1 MEGFRRAPTAGNS
14 STPITSGA
22 VLEAAKAN
30 MSNNNSVNTS
40 CGTTPSFTRSTSPWS
55 PDTSEPHT
63 PSNGQTS
70 PRGRTLSILEPNQ
83 RLIPRPSTRRRA
95 GPTSTDFDGGDI
107 ESRSPSHAFSAP
119 TSNIHDTILEPRP
132 LLAAVDT
139 FSEVLHRSSTT
150 GSSINL
156 AGFAGHR
163 DTFALLGLRRQPRRA
178 LDLPFY
184 FFRRLMRYLSPES
197 YLAIRLSCRSWS
209 AALTDARPL
218 RLPPV
223 YCLPQELLE
232 LVYRHLDPG
241 DFNAARHTCRAW
253 MMASLEWRLLTAM
266 LRRGG
271 WWVGFQ
277 ADLMAHGPASSD
289 VNKEWLMSKRLAT
302 ECSLGPG
309 WTGNGLAPRR
319 PSDAPQAYQADSTL
333 LTSTGD
339 MTSLVLTSH
348 VDFSEFSDSCYD
360 NTADA
365 TPAPPAVHFTVSV
378 CNQFLLVTDNC
389 TIYIYRLRDHPP
401 SPSNFAPTHPSH
413 RPHLTPTSVICPRRV
428 LAVSMDT
435 SSQRFAIAALL
446 EGRTGLVC
454 DLQMDAS
461 QRPSP
466 ASCNPLHPSTSSA
479 AQHPTPTTHSHPSHT
494 STRTPDHHIASILGA
509 PPSRSWS
516 TGSSG
521 EDNLQA
527 RRGTFASPVGPTS
540 SAPPPLAQSPT
551 SAHKAGIRVESGP
564 RSLYRNLC
572 SPDDP
577 PVSVAI
583 CPQRRCVAFGCRAGI
598 ELHWVDGLT
607 GQDLNRWFP
616 LATAAGYLYFL
627 PPRRGAES
635 GKKLRLMASGAWEVG
650 LEAGARGAVESD
662 HFQARPLSD
671 GYHVLFTDPGTGL
684 LCLGSDAPLGGP
696 TKLLR
701 KVVFLGPR
709 GGGVPRLY
717 AAGRELRWGVRVAVA
732 YGERLWVFSVP
743 PDVFG
748 AGLFRGGCGAENPR
762 VELWGEGPGEEV
774 LDAEGAWSGMWPVRV
789 FTWEVDG
796 GGEGAV
802 WERAVLRDGAV
813 VDVRDRDGD
822 VIMRDAPESGMP
834 TVQVGDRAVGF
845 DGPASMFSPAA
856 EGLEAKSAVAIAFSG
871 HGWVERVVERVPDVE
886 TEDDDSGYGSD

>member
-63 PSNGQTS
+63 PSNGQAS

-95 GPTSTDFDGGDI
+95 GPTSIDFDGGDI

-163 DTFALLGLRRQPRRA
+163 DTFALLGLRRQPRWA
-178 LDLPFY
+178 PDLPFY

-209 AALTDARPL
+209 AAMTDARPL

-232 LVYRHLDPG
+232 LVYRHLDPV

-319 PSDAPQAYQADSTL
+319 PSDAPQAYRADSTL

-339 MTSLVLTSH
+339 MTGLVLTSH
-348 VDFSEFSDSCYD
+348 VDFSEFSDSCYS
-360 NTADA
+360 TADA

-378 CNQFLLVTDNC
+378 CNRFVLVTDNC

-401 SPSNFAPTHPSH
+401 STSNFAPTHPSH
-413 RPHLTPTSVICPRRV
+413 RPHLTPLTSVICPRRV

-494 STRTPDHHIASILGA
+494 SSRTPDHHIASILGA

-583 CPQRRCVAFGCRAGI
+583 CPQRRCVAFGCGAGI

-635 GKKLRLMASGAWEVG
+635 AKKLRLMASGAWEAG

-701 KVVFLGPR
+701 KVVFLGPQ
-709 GGGVPRLY
+709 GGGVPR
-717 AAGRELRWGVRVAVA
+717 
-732 YGERLWVFSVP
+732 F
-743 PDVFG
+743 
-748 AGLFRGGCGAENPR
+748 
-762 VELWGEGPGEEV
+762 
-774 LDAEGAWSGMWPVRV
+774 AEGEV

-845 DGPASMFSPAA
+845 DGPASKFSPAA
-856 EGLEAKSAVAIAFSG
+856 EGLEAKSADAIAFSG